1 MSLFSP
7 AEIHQPVCILK
18 QFLLFI
24 SSHLVSFFFFF
35 WSNSI
40 PHKRVFP
47 LVCFS
52 CSPQTRHCS
61 FRCLAEYAKSVSERK
76 RESKTTT
83 TTKKRV
89 DVKTH
94 FLLLNTRQKTRK
106 MADGEHQQCEGAI
119 STTTIT
125 DDGRN
130 DGGKNVQGIQNSKKK
145 KKSKR
150 DQKKKST
157 SGKR

>member
-94 FLLLNTRQKTRK
+94 FLLLKTRQKQERWLTANTNSVRGYLDNNDNRRWK
-106 MADGEHQQCEGAI
+106 KRWWKKRP
-119 STTTIT
+119 
-125 DDGRN
+125 RN
-130 DGGKNVQGIQNSKKK
+130 TKQ
-145 KKSKR
+145 
-150 DQKKKST
+150 
-157 SGKR
+157 